1 MIEWTKLLEGALGSS
16 PIALVLG
23 FAVWTLWQSNQ
34 KKETEIARLN
44 EARIK
49 DMQEVVRKDDD

>member
-1 MIEWTKLLEGALGSS
+1 VEWSTLLGSVLSGS
-16 PIALVLG
+16 PLALVLG

-34 KKETEIARLN
+34 KKEAEIQRLN

-49 DMQEVVRKDDD
+49 DMTEIANRDD